1 MEEPIENMEEVIRRD
16 GRYPPEAFGFLHDG
30 LNHAVEFV
38 HGDRSAEL
46 DPEDPEGPNGNHV
59 SGQELCWALRD
70 LALKR
75 WGMLA
80 QTVLRRWNV
89 RRTIDFGNMVYLMIE
104 HGFMRKTE
112 EDSIEDFRDVFDFD
126 EALQFQDEFELKE

>member
-30 LNHAVEFV
+30 LNYAVEHV
-38 HGDRSAEL
+38 HGDAPPEPHPD
-46 DPEDPEGPNGNHV
+46 DPDAPHGRHV
-59 SGQELCWALRD
+59 TGQELCWALRD
-70 LALKR
+70 LALER

-80 QTVLRRWNV
+80 RTVLRRWNL